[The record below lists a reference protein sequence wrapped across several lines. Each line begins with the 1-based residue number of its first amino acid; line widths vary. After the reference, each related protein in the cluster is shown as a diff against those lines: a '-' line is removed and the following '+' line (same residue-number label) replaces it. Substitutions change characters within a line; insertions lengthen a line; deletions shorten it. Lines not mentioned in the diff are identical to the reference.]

1 MGFINPKS
9 INDWYFYTRMVISGL
24 LNRRNLWFPLE
35 IPGTDDRTHSL
46 TQAGQ
51 ITLMNDQADV
61 R

>member
-1 MGFINPKS
+1 MTGIFTPGWS
-9 INDWYFYTRMVISGL
+9 SPEAQPPQ
-24 LNRRNLWFPLE
+24 PLE